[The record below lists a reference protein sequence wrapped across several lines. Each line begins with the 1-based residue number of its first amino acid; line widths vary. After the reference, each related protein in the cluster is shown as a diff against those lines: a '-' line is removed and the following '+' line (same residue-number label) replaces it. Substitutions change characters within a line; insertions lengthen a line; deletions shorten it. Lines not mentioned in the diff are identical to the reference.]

1 MEYITIDQ
9 CSSVLDDLG
18 RMLLIGGLVS
28 LSLITYVI
36 GVFAGRK
43 QGRAT
48 AATLY
53 RQMRE
58 RQERAEY

>member
-18 RMLLIGGLVS
+18 RILFVTGLVC
-28 LSLITYVI
+28 LSVLTYWI
-36 GVFAGRK
+36 GIMNGRK
-43 QGRAT
+43 QGRKTT
-48 AATLY
+48 AAMY

-58 RQERAEY
+58 RDERADY